1 MKRHSF
7 AASLALAVVAVLGL
21 AGPAAAGEQ
30 VPFKGDLEGSYTRT
44 GMFPFFHIEP
54 TVEGQATHLGKF
66 TCFMPHDVN
75 LLATSPEERES
86 SSSQRPTATRCTVP
100 LTRTQLRRMCRASSS
115 LWNR

>member
-75 LLATSPEERES
+75 LLATPPRRNGKVRVHSG
-86 SSSQRPTATRCTVP
+86 QRRHGVRY
-100 LTRTQLRRMCRASSS
+100 L
-115 LWNR
+115 